1 MGSSSSK
8 PSTPASPA
16 TGIQGTS
23 QQQQQ
28 QEPTSPDKLREGP
41 CADTFELLEKC
52 RHERGLRKDPFGEC
66 VSETDLLII
75 CVQKN
80 PAYFHTQK

>member
-16 TGIQGTS
+16 SAIQVTVTPL
-23 QQQQQ
+23 
-28 QEPTSPDKLREGP
+28 EPTSPDKLREGP
-41 CADTFELLEKC
+41 CADTFALLEKC
-52 RHERGLRKDPFGEC
+52 RQEKGRRKDPFGDC

-75 CVQKN
+75 CVNKN
-80 PAYFHTQK
+80 PSHFHDKK

>member
-8 PSTPASPA
+8 TA
-16 TGIQGTS
+16 TAIQGTS
-23 QQQQQ
+23 QQQL

-41 CADTFELLEKC
+41 CADTFALLEKC
-52 RHERGLRKDPFGEC
+52 RTERGLREERFGEC

-75 CVQKN
+75 CVNKN
-80 PAYFHTQK
+80 PAYFHAQK

>member
-8 PSTPASPA
+8 PSTTA
-16 TGIQGTS
+16 IQGTS
-23 QQQQQ
+23 QQE
-28 QEPTSPDKLREGP
+28 QEQTIISPDQLREGP
-41 CADTFELLEKC
+41 CADTFALLEKC
-52 RHERGLRKDPFGEC
+52 RQEKGRRKDPFGDC

-80 PAYFHTQK
+80 PAYFHAQK

>member
-8 PSTPASPA
+8 PSTPE
-16 TGIQGTS
+16 

-28 QEPTSPDKLREGP
+28 QQPASPDKLREGP
-41 CADTFELLEKC
+41 CADTFALLEKC
-52 RHERGLRKDPFGEC
+52 RQERGLREERFGEC

-80 PAYFHTQK
+80 PAYFHAEK